1 MITCFTANILVN
13 KCVLTAFYDDAYDYK
28 SLPLGPS
35 FCVIL
40 AAHVL
45 IYASLKSSNMLLR
58 LIEKANFVSSLYKY
72 LDYNYVL

>member
-1 MITCFTANILVN
+1 MANILVN
-13 KCVLTAFYDDAYDYK
+13 KCVLTAFYDNAYNYK

-35 FCVIL
+35 FCIIL
-40 AAHVL
+40 VAHVL

-58 LIEKANFVSSLYKY
+58 LIKKASFVSSLYKY